1 MATTAMTVTQ
11 QIAYGKALKISTE
24 TTNYQSVLSSGGD
37 KLVINFESLLT
48 SYRYFFDQ
56 LVITYDLNDDQYLN
70 YRFQPKKLSYDLYG
84 TVELAPLLLNINNV
98 VSVSEFDFQ
107 SPKIFKSSIL
117 DFINE
122 VLNKEKIKI
131 TANNKQI
138 NTDLNT

>member
-84 TVELAPLLLNINNV
+84 TVELAPVLLNINNV
-98 VSVSEFDFQ
+98 LSVSEFDFQ

-122 VLNKEKIKI
+122 VLNKEKIKR